1 MAQSFTD
8 VLSHEEL
15 NYLLS
20 APEVQAAKASID
32 TRESGQV
39 YFSMQIPATVH
50 QKLQERLGLTL
61 PTTVPMR
68 WVKGDTAPHVDVGPR
83 SFETTHLMYLT
94 DNEGELVV
102 NGTRY
107 PINCGAAYTFSE
119 GLSHETV
126 NTGSVPRLLLGPM
139 SERGITVGRTPPIR
153 YYETQALAEAASF
166 DFIAYCD
173 FFQVG
178 CVTGVGS
185 INGYT
190 RWRIAYSSNGSSSQ
204 SVVYQNGDML
214 LDVPQGNAY
223 YNLYP
228 VPDDNC
234 CPDPVQLIGLSYSV
248 RNDITAGS
256 IISQTPPPRFSS
268 YSAYYQM
275 RKSKSARK

>member
-8 VLSHEEL
+8 VLSQEEL
-15 NYLLS
+15 NYLTS
-20 APEVQAAKASID
+20 APEVQAAKVSID
-32 TRESGQV
+32 ARESGQV

-61 PTTVPMR
+61 PATVPMR
-68 WVKGDTAPHVDVGPR
+68 WVKGDTTPHVDVGPR

-119 GLSHETV
+119 GLNHETV

-139 SERGITVGRTPPIR
+139 SERGITVGGTLSIR

-166 DFIAYCD
+166 EFIASCIS
-173 FFQVG
+173 FQVG
-178 CVTGVGS
+178 CVNYGS

-190 RWRIAYSSNGSSSQ
+190 QWRIASSSNGPSPQ
-204 SVVYQNGDML
+204 NVVYQNGDIL
-214 LDVPQGNAY
+214 VSDPSGNSF
-223 YNLYP
+223 YNLY
-228 VPDDNC
+228 PDDNC
-234 CPDPVQLIGLSYSV
+234 CPDPAQLIGLSYSF

-275 RKSKSARK
+275 IMAKSTRK

>member
-1 MAQSFTD
+1 MAHAFTD
-8 VLSHEEL
+8 VLSQEEL
-15 NYLLS
+15 NYLTS

-39 YFSMQIPATVH
+39 YFSMQIPATIH
-50 QKLQERLGLTL
+50 QKLQGRLGLTL

-94 DNEGELVV
+94 DNEGELIV

-107 PINCGAAYTFSE
+107 PINCGSAYTFSE
-119 GLSHETV
+119 GLNHETV

-139 SERGITVGRTPPIR
+139 SERGLVVGATLPP
-153 YYETQALAEAASF
+153 
-166 DFIAYCD
+166 
-173 FFQVG
+173 G
-178 CVTGVGS
+178 
-185 INGYT
+185 
-190 RWRIAYSSNGSSSQ
+190 
-204 SVVYQNGDML
+204 
-214 LDVPQGNAY
+214 
-223 YNLYP
+223 
-228 VPDDNC
+228 C

-275 RKSKSARK
+275 IMAKSTRK